1 MKKFKMNIRTII
13 LAIILATTSCSSQ
26 TSVHYAD
33 SLEDCLTDEDISLLN
48 EACQTFETQLTNKYS
63 GQELGQAYKAFLQD
77 IQTMN
82 IPPNFFSTT
91 DSKELLVRI
100 KNSKTFDKIW
110 TKLSS
115 VETYDDIQI
124 YTSDG
129 QQDKPQNEFDPYCT
143 NPNGAYLDCL
153 TKKNNNKTIA
163 DYLETIKSVP
173 GVSPGL
179 TASVLKD
186 NLTKEDFESGLTRLI
201 IAIGFYYEIGLM
213 FEKK

>member
-1 MKKFKMNIRTII
+1 MNIRIVI
-13 LAIILATTSCSSQ
+13 LAIILATTSCTSQ
-26 TSVHYAD
+26 TSVNYAD
-33 SLEDCLTDEDISLLN
+33 ILKDCLSEEDISLLN
-48 EACQTFETQLTNKYS
+48 EACQIFETQLTNKYS
-63 GQELGQAYKAFLQD
+63 EQELGQAYKAFLED

-82 IPPNFFSTT
+82 LSPNFFVTT
-91 DSKELLVRI
+91 DSKEIFGRM

-110 TKLSS
+110 TTLSY
-115 VETYDDIQI
+115 VETYDDIKI
-124 YTSDG
+124 YTPDG

-143 NPNGAYLDCL
+143 NPSGAYLECF

-163 DYLETIKSVP
+163 DYLEAIKSAP

-186 NLTKEDFESGLTRLI
+186 NLTKEDFDNGLTRLI
-201 IAIGFYYEIGLM
+201 IAINFYFEIGLM